1 MQTNVMKMPRRTTTR
16 TTSEIWDELRSLPA
30 INRLPSEQARF
41 EELTEELHAEYIP
54 PRPKQPW
61 EAQLDAAIAAQAPRA
76 MLIEALKTFAIA
88 IPLAAIAVYA
98 AVMGAY
104 KLAMWW
110 PL

>member
-1 MQTNVMKMPRRTTTR
+1 MQTNVLKMPRRTTNR
-16 TTSEIWDELRSLPA
+16 STSQIWDETRALPVM
-30 INRLPSEQARF
+30 NRTPSEQARF

-54 PRPKQPW
+54 PRAKQER
-61 EAQLDAAIAAQAPRA
+61 EAQLDASLAQQTPRA
-76 MLIEALKTFAIA
+76 MAIDALKTLGVA
-88 IPLAAIAVYA
+88 IPLAWLAIYL